1 MRNKQR
7 RNDNYNFDRL
17 MRQFKRKMQRS
28 GKLEDY
34 RNKQHYKKPSTKRQE
49 KMNAAKRREK
59 AQQKANSLGPE
70 PRLPTL
76 SLRLQPPEE

>member
-1 MRNKQR
+1 MRKR

-17 MRQFKRKMQRS
+17 MRQFKRKMIRS

-49 KMNAAKRREK
+49 KMNAAKRREYRRRMEDTLPDR
-59 AQQKANSLGPE
+59 NN
-70 PRLPTL
+70 RLY
-76 SLRLQPPEE
+76 

>member
-1 MRNKQR
+1 
-7 RNDNYNFDRL
+7 

-28 GKLEDY
+28 GKLEDW
-34 RNKQHYKKPSTKRQE
+34 RNKQHYKKPSEKRQE

-70 PRLPTL
+70 PRLPKL
-76 SLRLQPPEE
+76 SIRVQPPQE

>member
-1 MRNKQR
+1 MI
-7 RNDNYNFDRL
+7 
-17 MRQFKRKMQRS
+17 RS
-28 GKLEDY
+28 GKLEDF
-34 RNKQHYKKPSTKRQE
+34 RNKQYYKKPSTKRQE

>member
-1 MRNKQR
+1 MRQR

-17 MRQFKRKMQRS
+17 MRQFKRKVIRS
-28 GKLEDY
+28 GKLEDW

-70 PRLPTL
+70 PRLPKL
-76 SLRLQPPEE
+76 SIRVQPPQE

>member
-1 MRNKQR
+1 MRRR

-28 GKLEDY
+28 GKLEDW
-34 RNKQHYKKPSTKRQE
+34 RNKQHYKKPSEKRQE
-49 KMNAAKRREK
+49 KMNAAKRRET

-70 PRLPTL
+70 PRLPKL
-76 SLRLQPPEE
+76 SIIYLPPEE

>member
-1 MRNKQR
+1 MRKR

-17 MRQFKRKMQRS
+17 MRQFKRKMIRS

-49 KMNAAKRREK
+49 KMNAAKRR
-59 AQQKANSLGPE
+59 AAALQKANSLGPE
-70 PRLPTL
+70 PRLPKL
-76 SLRLQPPEE
+76 SIRIQQPEE

>member
-1 MRNKQR
+1 MRQR

-28 GKLEDY
+28 GKLEEF
-34 RNKQHYKKPSTKRQE
+34 RKKQHYMKPSEKRQE

-70 PRLPTL
+70 PRLPKL
-76 SLRLQPPEE
+76 SIRVQPPQE